1 MQRLV
6 LLIMPIILFMG
17 ATSARGNEELVLSA
31 DEPFGVWINGKA
43 VALAITTATIDHIL
57 LNDQV
62 VQDVGLVSA
71 PPDRIANLMIGG
83 KIARVGRHGKGLV
96 AFPDPL
102 LRQELFWFPGASPLP
117 ADGSIGP
124 FALPA
129 SRVTVRW
136 GRSETVAYV
145 WPLTGGIDR
154 ASYGVGKVGNRMFA
168 LGADVRIRRP
178 LPVASA
184 STGADLVDV
193 LGGRLVGPSWQE
205 EIMFGVRRP
214 VRRLQLDRPLVI
226 GPMSFDMVAV
236 RVGGTADGT
245 KWLAPKQKPLPE
257 ADADPA
263 EILVRGRTLVRRA
276 VTRMIVLSRNH
287 LEAQGCIGL
296 TVAKREQQFILHCT
310 AGGPALLPE
319 PGIGRAVAAATEVV
333 PLLPPALPADRA
345 VPVPMMTDDG
355 WLEIAA
361 DAPLAARILD
371 APVNLLPDSG
381 LPPGIYLNEP
391 TVARLPI
398 TQASFA
404 GEMRRGNSAVPLMGR
419 TGIGVHIAGRAAPLM
434 LAWAPGSAATGD
446 DMFDGIIDIAALP
459 HRRVRVKLPG
469 AQTEPAP
476 LTLQLSKS
484 NRLEAAG
491 GDVRLPGVRRFV
503 LHSRLREDLPLPV
516 ATHLLAGALAARF
529 GGRWEGPAQMARTS
543 FGIRTWL
550 RPMRLTQPLVIGP
563 LRIEAVAVETDAAGL
578 MPAGPRSGG
587 ERPPRPALELSRR
600 QLAEQG
606 CSWVAIDREARLWQI
621 ACTGPASPPISSTV
635 AVSGVRP

>member
-1 MQRLV
+1 
-6 LLIMPIILFMG
+6 MPIILFLC
-17 ATSARGNEELVLSA
+17 ATSARGSEDLVLSA
-31 DEPFGVWINGKA
+31 DEPFGVWINGRP
-43 VALAITTATIDHIL
+43 VALAITTATIDHII
-57 LNDQV
+57 LNDPV
-62 VQDVGLVSA
+62 VQDLGLVSA

-83 KIARVGRHGKGLV
+83 KIARVGRHGKGLL

-102 LRQELFWFPGASPLP
+102 LRQELYWFPGASPVP

-129 SRVTVRW
+129 STVTVRW
-136 GRSETVAYV
+136 GRSATTAYA

-154 ASYGVGKVGNRMFA
+154 AAYGVARVGDRMFV
-168 LGADVRIRRP
+168 LGADVRMRRP
-178 LPVASA
+178 LPVVSA

-214 VRRLQLDRPLVI
+214 VRCLQLDRPLVI
-226 GPMSFDMVAV
+226 GPMSFNSVAV
-236 RVGGTADGT
+236 RVGGTLDGT
-245 KWLAPKQKPLPE
+245 QWLAPKQQPLPD

-263 EILVRGRTLVRRA
+263 EMLVRGRTLVRRA
-276 VTRMIVLSRNH
+276 VTQMIVLSRNH

-296 TVAKREQQFILHCT
+296 TVAKRERQFMLHCT

-319 PGIGRAVAAATEVV
+319 PAIGTAAAAATAPV
-333 PLLPPALPADRA
+333 PLLAPALPANRA
-345 VPVPMMTDDG
+345 LPVPIMTDDG

-371 APVNLLPDSG
+371 VPVNLLPDSG

-404 GEMRRGNSAVPLMGR
+404 GEMRRGDNAVPLMGM
-419 TGIGVHIAGRAAPLM
+419 TGIGVHIAGRTAPLM

-446 DMFDGIIDIAALP
+446 DIFDGIVDIAALP

-469 AQTEPAP
+469 AHMEPTP
-476 LTLQLSKS
+476 LTLPMTRP
-484 NRLEAAG
+484 NDMEAAG

-516 ATHLLAGALAARF
+516 ATPPLASELVARF
-529 GGRWEGPAQMARTS
+529 GGRWDGPAQAARTS
-543 FGIRTWL
+543 MGISTWL

-563 LRIEAVAVETDAAGL
+563 LHIEAVAVETDAAGL
-578 MPAGPRSGG
+578 MPAGRRGG
-587 ERPPRPALELSRR
+587 DRRPRPALELSRR

-606 CSWVAIDREARLWQI
+606 CSRLAIDREARLWQI
-621 ACTGPASPPISSTV
+621 ACTGPASPPLSSTV
-635 AVSGVRP
+635 AVPGAVP

>member
-1 MQRLV
+1 MRRLA
-6 LLIMPIILFMG
+6 LLIMPIILFLG
-17 ATSARGNEELVLSA
+17 ATSARGNEELVFSA
-31 DEPFGVWINGKA
+31 DEPFGVWINGRP
-43 VALAITTATIDHIL
+43 VALAITTATIDHII
-57 LNDQV
+57 LNDPV
-62 VQDVGLVSA
+62 VQDLGLVRA

-102 LRQELFWFPGASPLP
+102 LRQELYWFPGASPLP

-136 GRSETVAYV
+136 GRSETAAYS
-145 WPLTGGIDR
+145 WPLTGSIDQ
-154 ASYGVGKVGNRMFA
+154 APYGVGRVGDRTFV
-168 LGADVRIRRP
+168 LGADVRMRRP
-178 LPVASA
+178 LPVVSA

-205 EIMFGVRRP
+205 EIMFGVHRP

-226 GPMSFDMVAV
+226 GPMSFNTVAV
-236 RVGGTADGT
+236 RVGGTPDGT
-245 KWLAPKQKPLPE
+245 QWLAPKQQPLPD

-263 EILVRGRTLVRRA
+263 EMLVRGRTLVRRGVA
-276 VTRMIVLSRNH
+276 RMIVLSRNH

-296 TVAKREQQFILHCT
+296 TVAKRERQFILHCT
-310 AGGPALLPE
+310 ASGPALLPE
-319 PGIGRAVAAATEVV
+319 PAIGPAAAAATEAV
-333 PLLPPALPADRA
+333 PLLPPALPANRA
-345 VPVPMMTDDG
+345 VPVPIMTDDG

-371 APVNLLPDSG
+371 VPVNLLPDSG

-404 GEMRRGNSAVPLMGR
+404 GEMRRGDSAVPLMGM
-419 TGIGVHIAGRAAPLM
+419 TGIGVHIAGRSASLM

-446 DMFDGIIDIAALP
+446 DLFDGIVDIAALP

-469 AQTEPAP
+469 AQIEPAP
-476 LTLQLSKS
+476 LTLPMTKS

-516 ATHLLAGALAARF
+516 ATPLLASELVARF
-529 GGRWEGPAQMARTS
+529 GGRWEGPAQTARTS
-543 FGIRTWL
+543 LGIRTWL
-550 RPMRLTQPLVIGP
+550 RPMRLTQPLVIGS

-578 MPAGPRSGG
+578 MPAGPRGG
-587 ERPPRPALELSRR
+587 GGRPPRPALELSRR

-606 CSWVAIDREARLWQI
+606 CTRLAIDREARLWQI
-621 ACTGPASPPISSTV
+621 ACTGPPLPPISSTV
-635 AVSGVRP
+635 AVSGAPR

>member
-1 MQRLV
+1 VRVLRLAR
-6 LLIMPIILFMG
+6 LIIPIILLLG
-17 ATSARGNEELVLSA
+17 ATSARGNEELVFSA
-31 DEPFGVWINGKA
+31 DEPFGLWINGRP
-43 VALAITTATIDHIL
+43 VALAITTATIDHII
-57 LNDQV
+57 LNDPV
-62 VQDVGLVSA
+62 VQDLGLVSA

-102 LRQELFWFPGASPLP
+102 LRQELYWFPGASPLP
-117 ADGSIGP
+117 VDGSVGP

-136 GRSETVAYV
+136 GRSETVAHA

-154 ASYGVGKVGNRMFA
+154 AAYGVSKVGDRIFVF
-168 LGADVRIRRP
+168 GADVRMRRP
-178 LPVASA
+178 LPVVSA

-205 EIMFGVRRP
+205 EIMFGVHRP

-226 GPMSFDMVAV
+226 GPMSFNTVAV
-236 RVGGTADGT
+236 RVGGTPDGT
-245 KWLAPKQKPLPE
+245 QWLAPKQKPLPE
-257 ADADPA
+257 ADVDPA
-263 EILVRGRTLVRRA
+263 EMLVRGRTLVRR
-276 VTRMIVLSRNH
+276 VVSRMIVLSRNH
-287 LEAQGCIGL
+287 LEASGCIGL
-296 TVAKREQQFILHCT
+296 TVAKREQQFMLHCI
-310 AGGPALLPE
+310 AGGPALE
-319 PGIGRAVAAATEVV
+319 PAIGPATVVATEAV
-333 PLLPPALPADRA
+333 PLLSPALPANRA
-345 VPVPMMTDDG
+345 LPVPMMTDDG

-371 APVNLLPDSG
+371 VPVNLLPDSG

-404 GEMRRGNSAVPLMGR
+404 GEMRRGDNAVPLMGM
-419 TGIGVHIAGRAAPLM
+419 TGIGVHIAGRSAPLM

-446 DMFDGIIDIAALP
+446 DLFDGIVDIAALP

-469 AQTEPAP
+469 AQMEPVP
-476 LTLQLSKS
+476 LTLPMTKS
-484 NRLEAAG
+484 SRMEAAG
-491 GDVRLPGVRRFV
+491 GDVRLSGVRRFV

-516 ATHLLAGALAARF
+516 ATPPLARELIARF
-529 GGRWEGPAQMARTS
+529 GGRWEGPAQTARTS
-543 FGIRTWL
+543 LGIPTWL

-578 MPAGPRSGG
+578 TPAGPRGG
-587 ERPPRPALELSRR
+587 GGRPPRPALELSRR

-606 CSWVAIDREARLWQI
+606 CSWLAIDQEARRWQI
-621 ACTGPASPPISSTV
+621 ACTGPQSPPISSTV
-635 AVSGVRP
+635 AVSGARP